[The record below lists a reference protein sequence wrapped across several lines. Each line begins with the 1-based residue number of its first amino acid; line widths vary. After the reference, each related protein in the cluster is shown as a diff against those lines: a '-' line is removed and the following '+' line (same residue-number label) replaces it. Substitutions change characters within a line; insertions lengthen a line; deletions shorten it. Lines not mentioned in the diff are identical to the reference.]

1 MDSLILC
8 PIRSRSNCENA
19 ANWWKIS
26 LPSGVPRSM
35 GRSRIRIE
43 APMEDHVCSVVAAST
58 MFLNPRSS
66 LVNTTVSP
74 PDRVSH
80 SLRPLALRLSGR
92 LPETSSST

>member
-1 MDSLILC
+1 MDSLIRC

-35 GRSRIRIE
+35 GRSRIRME